1 MQVLSFRVDFYL
13 PFANIIIEYDEK
25 HHKSTETRYM
35 EAREMFQ
42 YFDQLVK
49 ARAQQLAGERV
60 QTARKH

>member
-1 MQVLSFRVDFYL
+1 
-13 PFANIIIEYDEK
+13 
-25 HHKSTETRYM
+25 M

-49 ARAQQLAGERV
+49 ARTQQLAGERV